1 MNTVIS
7 YIGVVLDFKAGKSGR
22 RWQLWRPNVALCHQR
37 DFHVDRLHL
46 LVEKKYDEMNQF
58 IVDDIHAVSPDT
70 EVVLEY
76 IEVDDPWNFESVYA
90 SLFDLAERMEFHP
103 EKENYYVHLSTGTHV
118 AQICLFLLA
127 ESHHFPA
134 KLLQTMPGE
143 PRTRDTAIGSISIID
158 LDLSNYDQIAARF
171 AAKTTDDV
179 SYLKS
184 GIETKNAEFN
194 KLIDRI
200 ERVAVAS
207 VDPILI
213 TGPTGAGKSLLARKI
228 YDLRKQRLGLTGS
241 FVEVNCATLRAD
253 MAMATLFGHVKGSF
267 TGAEKDRPGLLRAA
281 DGGILFLDEIGE
293 LGLDEQ
299 AALLHAIEH
308 KRFMP
313 VGSDVP
319 VESSFQLLCGTNR
332 DLKQRIAEKKFR
344 EDLYSRINLWTFP
357 LPALADRQED
367 IAPNVE
373 YELNQ
378 FTQRTGK
385 RTTFN
390 AQALQRFLE
399 FAVSPEASWRG
410 NFRDLNAAITRMG
423 TLAMGGRID
432 INIVNEEIARLK
444 ELWTGWGDNSSQATQ
459 FTVNEDILR
468 RFDKLCK
475 LKPALAEL
483 DRFDQVQLLDVLSV
497 CWNCSSLANAG
508 RVLFANSRQQ
518 KKIANDSDR
527 LRKYL
532 LKFDLDW
539 ETVKAIS
546 N

>member
-7 YIGVVLDFKAGKSGR
+7 YIGVVLDFKAGKSDR

-103 EKENYYVHLSTGTHV
+103 EKEDYYVHLSTGTHV

-127 ESHHFPA
+127 ESRHFPA

-171 AAKTTDDV
+171 AAKTTNDV

-184 GIETKNAEFN
+184 GIETKNAGFN

-299 AALLHAIEH
+299 AALLHAIEE
-308 KRFMP
+308 KRFLP

-357 LPALADRQED
+357 LPALADRLED

-390 AQALQRFLE
+390 AQAQQRFLE

-444 ELWTGWGDNSSQATQ
+444 ELWKGWGDNSSQISKMA
-459 FTVNEDILR
+459 VNEDTLR

-483 DRFDQVQLLDVLSV
+483 DRFDQGQLLDVLSV
-497 CWNCSSLANAG
+497 CWNSSSIANAG

-539 ETVKAIS
+539 ETVKGIS

>member
-7 YIGVVLDFKAGKSGR
+7 FIGVVLDFKAGKSSK
-22 RWQLWRPNVALCHQR
+22 RWQLWRPNVAMCRQK
-37 DFHVDRLHL
+37 DFPVDRLHL

-58 IVDDIHAVSPDT
+58 IVNDIHAVSPNT

-90 SLFDLAERMEFHP
+90 SLFDLAERLEFHP

-134 KLLQTMPGE
+134 KLMQTMPGE
-143 PRTRDTAIGSISIID
+143 PHTRDAAIGSISIID
-158 LDLSNYDQIAARF
+158 LDLSKYDQIAARF
-171 AAKTTDDV
+171 AAKTSDDV

-184 GIETKNAEFN
+184 GIETKNADFN

-267 TGAEKDRPGLLRAA
+267 TGAEKDRQGLLRAA

-308 KRFMP
+308 KRFLP

-332 DLKQRIAEKKFR
+332 DLKQRIAEKMFR
-344 EDLYSRINLWTFP
+344 EDLYSRINLWTFQ
-357 LPALADRQED
+357 LPALADRLED

-373 YELNQ
+373 YELSQ

-410 NFRDLNAAITRMG
+410 NFRDLNAAITRMA
-423 TLAMGGRID
+423 TLAQGGRID
-432 INIVNEEIARLK
+432 INIVSEEIARLK
-444 ELWTGWGDNSSQATQ
+444 ELWTGWGDNSSQTSK
-459 FTVNEDILR
+459 TTINDDILR

-475 LKPALAEL
+475 LKPALADL

-497 CWNCSSLANAG
+497 CWECSSIANAG

-518 KKIANDSDR
+518 KKVANDSDR

-539 ETVKAIS
+539 ETVKSI
-546 N
+546 NN

>member
-7 YIGVVLDFKAGKSGR
+7 FVGVVLDFKAGKSR
-22 RWQLWRPNVALCHQR
+22 KRWQKWRPNVALCQQR
-37 DFHVDRLHL
+37 NFPVDRLCL
-46 LVEKKYDEMNQF
+46 LVEKKYDSMNQAV
-58 IVDDIHAVSPDT
+58 IEDIHAVSPNT
-70 EVVLEY
+70 EVILEY
-76 IEVDDPWNFESVYA
+76 IDFEDPWNFEEMYS
-90 SLFDLAERMEFHP
+90 SLFDLSARMDFHP
-103 EKENYYVHLSTGTHV
+103 EEEDYYVHLSTGTHV

-127 ESHHFPA
+127 ESRHFPA
-134 KLLQTMPGE
+134 KLLQTFPG
-143 PRTRDTAIGSISIID
+143 PPHTRDSAIGSVSIID
-158 LDLSNYDQIAARF
+158 LDLSKYDQIAARF
-171 AAKTTDDV
+171 AAKTSDDV

-184 GIETKNAEFN
+184 GIATKNVSFN

-241 FVEVNCATLRAD
+241 LIEVNCATLRAD

-299 AALLHAIEH
+299 AALLHAIEE
-308 KRFMP
+308 KRFLP
-313 VGSDVP
+313 VGADKP

-332 DLKQRIAEKKFR
+332 DLKQLIAEKKFR
-344 EDLYSRINLWTFP
+344 EDLFSRINLWTFQ
-357 LPALADRQED
+357 LPALVDRLED

-378 FTQRTGK
+378 FAQRTGK
-385 RTTFN
+385 LTTFN

-399 FAVSPEASWRG
+399 FAVSSEASWRG
-410 NFRDLNAAITRMG
+410 NFRDLNAALTRMA
-423 TLAMGGRID
+423 TLAQGGRINID
-432 INIVNEEIARLK
+432 IVNEEIVRLK
-444 ELWTGWGDNSSQATQ
+444 ELWSAS
-459 FTVNEDILR
+459 NEKIDKLNNVASFR
-468 RFDKLCK
+468 RFEDLCK
-475 LKPALAEL
+475 TVPALTQL
-483 DRFDQVQLLDVLSV
+483 DRFDSVQLMDVLNV
-497 CWNCSSLANAG
+497 CWSSASLAEAG
-508 RVLFANSRQQ
+508 RILFSSSRQR
-518 KKIANDSDR
+518 KKTSNDSDR

-539 ETVKAIS
+539 DLIRSVSSK
-546 N
+546 